1 MSKSSSLESLVELI
15 RASISGTPCFPLAS
29 NVGLQS
35 DEPAVCFTCSLICC
49 SQLKASMISIPC
61 GFARIIT
68 VDTMHFFS
76 CVLAFPLPQAQVVDW
91 PPLPHLSVCYVAE
104 SRWGCDCLCR
114 QEFNVCGKQLVKVV
128 NPTFTQLEE

>member
-35 DEPAVCFTCSLICC
+35 YEPAVCFTCSLICC
-49 SQLKASMISIPC
+49 SQLKGSMISILC

-68 VDTMHFFS
+68 VDTMHFC
-76 CVLAFPLPQAQVVDW
+76 CVLAFPLPQA
-91 PPLPHLSVCYVAE
+91 
-104 SRWGCDCLCR
+104 
-114 QEFNVCGKQLVKVV
+114 
-128 NPTFTQLEE
+128 

>member
-1 MSKSSSLESLVELI
+1 MLLNL
-15 RASISGTPCFPLAS
+15 
-29 NVGLQS
+29 LQS
-35 DEPAVCFTCSLICC
+35 AK
-49 SQLKASMISIPC
+49 SQYDIHPVWLCTYYNC
-61 GFARIIT
+61 GHL
-68 VDTMHFFS
+68 HFFC

-114 QEFNVCGKQLVKVV
+114 QEFNVCGKQLVKIV